1 MRRHQRWVSGLIV
14 VALATLGTL
23 ASAADP
29 PPGSV
34 EEAVEIARKID
45 PDVALNMGRE
55 LRKRADQGDADATY
69 QFALLLMM
77 HGRFGPAANEKTVAE
92 WVKLGERRPISDWVF
107 QAAEGGSQDAIDH
120 VCGMGEDRLAP
131 ADLRDEGQAK
141 CAELRG
147 KFPAK

>member
-1 MRRHQRWVSGLIV
+1 MGERADR

-34 EEAVEIARKID
+34 EEAVEIARKIGSRRG
-45 PDVALNMGRE
+45 AQHGRE

-92 WVKLGERRPISDWVF
+92 WDKLGDRRPASDWLFRPRKV
-107 QAAEGGSQDAIDH
+107 AVRDAIDH
-120 VCGMGEDRLAP
+120 VCGMAEDRLAP
-131 ADLRDEGQAK
+131 ADLRDKGQAK

-147 KFPAK
+147 KFPAQ